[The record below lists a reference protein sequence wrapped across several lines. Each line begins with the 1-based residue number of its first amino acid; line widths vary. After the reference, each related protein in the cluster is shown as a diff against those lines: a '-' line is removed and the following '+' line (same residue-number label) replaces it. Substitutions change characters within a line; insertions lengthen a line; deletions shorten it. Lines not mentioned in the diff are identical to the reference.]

1 MQQHLPRSTE
11 ENLVLKT
18 LCKKFN
24 AGALIIHEN
33 PIRQVGGKKNAP
45 HLKTTA
51 YHFDALDVDWINTES
66 SFEADFVLVTALNPS
81 VTAIYHQR
89 ATLTLSNGSTYTPDF
104 LVIKNGRP
112 TIVEVKPHKFNL
124 KAPWPQLFEQAQS
137 ICEALNV
144 TFEVQ
149 TERQFRVGNL
159 HKRAEYI
166 AFCARLEFNSE
177 DILLAIEEISKYT
190 DGMTFDF
197 FMKMTGLPKILVLK
211 LVANRHLY
219 LNSALEYEDDS
230 MIYSSP
236 AY

>member
-1 MQQHLPRSTE
+1 MQRLLKATK
-11 ENLVLKT
+11 ENLTLKK
-18 LCKKFN
+18 LCEKFN
-24 AGALIIHEN
+24 TGALIIHEK

-66 SFEADFVLVTALNPS
+66 SFEADFVLVTALNPR

-89 ATLTLSNGSTYTPDF
+89 ATLRLSNGSTYTPDF

-112 TIVEVKPHKFNL
+112 VIVEVKPNKFIL

-149 TERQFRVGNL
+149 TELQFRAGNL

-166 AFCARLEFNSE
+166 AFCARLRFTTE
-177 DILLAIEEISKYT
+177 DISSAIEEVFKYT
-190 DGMTFDF
+190 DGISFDF
-197 FMKMTGLPKILVLK
+197 FMRITGLPKILVLK
-211 LVANRHLY
+211 LVASRHLF
-219 LNSALEYEDDS
+219 LNSALEYKDDS

-236 AY
+236 TY

>member
-1 MQQHLPRSTE
+1 MQQHLLRSTE
-11 ENLVLKT
+11 ENLTLKT
-18 LCKKFN
+18 LCRKFSN
-24 AGALIIHEN
+24 GALIIHEN

-51 YHFDALDVDWINTES
+51 YHFDVLDVDWINTES
-66 SFEADFVLVTALNPS
+66 SFEADFVLVTTLNPS
-81 VTAIYHQR
+81 VSAIYHQR

-112 TIVEVKPHKFNL
+112 TIVEVKPHKFTV
-124 KAPWPQLFEQAQS
+124 KEPWSKLFEEALA
-137 ICEALNV
+137 ICETVNV
-144 TFEVQ
+144 RFEVQ
-149 TERQFRVGNL
+149 TELQFRVGNL

-177 DILLAIEEISKYT
+177 DILLAIEEVSKYI

-197 FMKMTGLPKILVLK
+197 FMRITGLPKILILK
-211 LVANRHLY
+211 LVASRHLY
-219 LNSALEYEDDS
+219 LNDALEYEDCS

>member
-1 MQQHLPRSTE
+1 MTQHISKSTE
-11 ENLVLKT
+11 ENSALKI
-18 LCKKFN
+18 LCRKFN
-24 AGALIIHEN
+24 TGALIIHEN

-112 TIVEVKPHKFNL
+112 TIVEVKPNKFIL

-149 TERQFRVGNL
+149 TELQFRAGNL

-166 AFCARLEFNSE
+166 AFCARLRFTTE
-177 DILLAIEEISKYT
+177 DISSAIEVVFKYT
-190 DGMTFDF
+190 DGISFDF
-197 FMKMTGLPKILVLK
+197 FMRITGLPKILVLK
-211 LVANRHLY
+211 LVASRHLY